1 VIPNAFPS
9 NSHVM
14 MIGIGELAASGDRVI
29 EIKTM
34 ALGSCVSV
42 ILLDPKARVGGMV
55 HVALPDSNLQ
65 VSRRVFKPGYF
76 ADTGIPALL
85 AEMKKCGSSGVLGD
99 MYIKLAGGAKVI
111 KAEGALDI
119 GHRNL
124 EAIKQIMAAHRVRPV
139 SHDVGG
145 CISRTVSLEIKSG
158 TVRLSCPGREDWFI

>member
-1 VIPNAFPS
+1 VIPSAFSKS
-9 NSHVM
+9 NVL
-14 MIGIGELAASGDRVI
+14 MIGIGELAASGDPAF
-29 EIKTM
+29 EIKTI

-42 ILLDPKARVGGMV
+42 ILLDPKRKIGGMV
-55 HVALPDSNLQ
+55 HIALPDSNLQ

-76 ADTGIPALL
+76 ADTGVPALL
-85 AEMKKCGSSGVLGD
+85 EEMKKCGSTGILQE

-119 GHRNL
+119 GHRNI
-124 EAIKQIMAAHRVRPV
+124 EAVKQIMAASRVHPV